1 MIDFLQEKDL
11 KKVLFWRNHKD
22 IRHFMMNEKIIKS
35 ADHYQWFKNRVQ
47 DRSTYALIYS
57 EGGIQSGVI
66 TFTKL
71 KKNIYEWGFYTDP
84 NAPKGT
90 GMRMGQEALNFI
102 FNSGKASQIVGRV
115 LDFNPRSKEFHLKL
129 GFKEDSVDINQYE
142 RDNKKFNIYNYVL
155 KKENWSTIV

>member
-71 KKNIYEWGFYTDP
+71 KKNI
-84 NAPKGT
+84 
-90 GMRMGQEALNFI
+90 
-102 FNSGKASQIVGRV
+102 
-115 LDFNPRSKEFHLKL
+115 
-129 GFKEDSVDINQYE
+129 
-142 RDNKKFNIYNYVL
+142 
-155 KKENWSTIV
+155 